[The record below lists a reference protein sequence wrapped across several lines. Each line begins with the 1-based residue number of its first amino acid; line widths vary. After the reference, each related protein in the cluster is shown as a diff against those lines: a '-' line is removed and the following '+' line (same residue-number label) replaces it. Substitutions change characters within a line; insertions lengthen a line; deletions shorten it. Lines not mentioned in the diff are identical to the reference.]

1 MQISQYEKP
10 IRDRRTGD
18 TTEVALG
25 LLPLSHIYGLV
36 VVAQASTYRGDG
48 VIILP
53 RFEIESYLRAIQ
65 DYKIQSL
72 YLVRFPSEPNGLR
85 SLSQQVPPI
94 IIGMTK
100 NQGICKKFDLNSVR
114 SIFTGAAPLGA
125 ETAADL
131 QKLYPTWKIRQAYG
145 MIQR

>member
-10 IRDRRTGD
+10 IRDRRNGD
-18 TTEVALG
+18 ATEVALG

-53 RFEIESYLRAIQ
+53 KFELESYLRAIQ

-72 YLVRFPSEPNGLR
+72 YLVSFTRNSNESGAHPNRFPR
-85 SLSQQVPPI
+85 S
-94 IIGMTK
+94 
-100 NQGICKKFDLNSVR
+100 
-114 SIFTGAAPLGA
+114 
-125 ETAADL
+125 
-131 QKLYPTWKIRQAYG
+131 
-145 MIQR
+145 

>member
-1 MQISQYEKP
+1 MQLKQFEKP

-18 TTEVALG
+18 STEVALG

-53 RFEIESYLRAIQ
+53 KFEIGSYLKAIQ

-72 YLVRFPSEPNGLR
+72 FLVSLKPEYSHRSGANLKRCLPS
-85 SLSQQVPPI
+85 SL
-94 IIGMTK
+94 G
-100 NQGICKKFDLNSVR
+100 
-114 SIFTGAAPLGA
+114 
-125 ETAADL
+125 
-131 QKLYPTWKIRQAYG
+131 
-145 MIQR
+145 